1 MTARTGLTRR
11 KKLLFAFVPLLL
23 LLLGGE
29 LTARLI
35 RAPTHFGSFR
45 ALRVDLMQRGYPAVP
60 DPTLG
65 YAPKPGFTGGD
76 NHWGTTVSIDD
87 AGVRRNGPGAPPA
100 GPAIVAVGDS
110 FTFGDQVSDHET
122 WPAHLEA
129 ILGQPV
135 RNGGVFGY
143 SLAQAILR
151 AELLIARE
159 PTAWL
164 VVSVFPDDIVR
175 CEYKKRYTGLPWF
188 DVEGG
193 ALVLRNV
200 PVQDMSDPDELRQ
213 RAFKDALG
221 RSALVDAVLATV
233 AKQWWIENQKQVRVH
248 PEGKG
253 AELAP
258 LLIDRIAAFCRGR
271 GVRLLVLLQGDRST
285 TAADALLAHAKG
297 RGLATLDLIAEF
309 VAAAAADP
317 TVKTRWFAGHMT
329 SAGNRWVAERVAAV
343 IRGG

>member
-1 MTARTGLTRR
+1 MARRTGLPRR
-11 KKLLFAFVPLLL
+11 KKLLFALVPLLL

-29 LTARLI
+29 LIARLI
-35 RAPTHFGSFR
+35 RAPLCFGSYR
-45 ALRVDLMQRGYPAVP
+45 ALRVDMLQRGYPAVP

-65 YAPKPGFTGGD
+65 YAPKPGFAEAD

-87 AGVRRNGPGAPPA
+87 AGLRRNGPGAPPA
-100 GPAIVAVGDS
+100 GPAVVAVGDS

-151 AELLIARE
+151 AELLLARE
-159 PTAWL
+159 PVAWL
-164 VVSVFPDDIVR
+164 VVSVYPDDIAR
-175 CEYKKRYTGLPWF
+175 CEYKKRYTGVPWF
-188 DVEGG
+188 DVEHG

-221 RSALVDAVLATV
+221 HSALLDAVLATV
-233 AKQWWIENQKQVRVH
+233 ARQWWIENQKQVRVH

-258 LLIDRIAAFCRGR
+258 LLIDRIAGYCRGKGVQLLVMLQGERSTPAADAMLAHARGR
-271 GVRLLVLLQGDRST
+271 GV
-285 TAADALLAHAKG
+285 H
-297 RGLATLDLIAEF
+297 TLDLIAEF
-309 VAAAAADP
+309 VAAAAADAAL
-317 TVKTRWFAGHMT
+317 KKRLFAGHMT
-329 SAGNRWVAERVAAV
+329 SAGNRWVAERVATV
-343 IRGG
+343 VRGG